1 MPKKSSTTSDVST
14 EQKIIEAAR
23 QVFTKKGYSA
33 TRTRDIAEAAGLNLA
48 LLNYYFRSKEKL
60 FEMVMIEK
68 MLKFFGVLA
77 PVLNDDSTTLE
88 KKVEVLAD
96 QYTELLLKSP
106 DLPLFV
112 LSEIRNSPKQF
123 ASIVQ
128 KTKFLKSSVF
138 IRQIEERKP
147 GLNPLQFLISILGM
161 CVFPFIMK
169 PVLEV
174 TGTVNEKEF
183 KKMML
188 DRKELIPAWTKAMLK
203 SK

>member
-88 KKVEVLAD
+88 KKVEVLAE
-96 QYTELLLKSP
+96 QYTELLLKNP